1 MDDIQALGLG
11 SAMGFVFKLVG
22 TLVEAQKATVQ
33 TFLERQNM
41 ADSSA
46 DRAASREGG
55 VIVRRTIVGA
65 ILFALILVPFILA
78 FTERGVTVLEAKS
91 FLFFEWSTWQ
101 TLAGYVILPE
111 VRQTLLAIVGFYFGS
126 SQIK

>member
-1 MDDIQALGLG
+1 MDDLQALGLG

-22 TLVEAQKATVQ
+22 TLVEAQRATVQ
-33 TFLERQNM
+33 TVLQKQDM
-41 ADSSA
+41 AG
-46 DRAASREGG
+46 AASREGG

-91 FLFFEWSTWQ
+91 FLFFQWSTWQ

>member
-1 MDDIQALGLG
+1 MDDLQALGLG
-11 SAMGFVFKLVG
+11 GAMGFVFKLIG
-22 TLVEAQKATVQ
+22 SLVEAQRATVQ
-33 TFLERQNM
+33 TILEKQDM

-46 DRAASREGG
+46 DRAAARNGG

-65 ILFALILVPFILA
+65 ILFALILVPFILS
-78 FTERGVTVLEAKS
+78 FTEQGVTVLEAKN
-91 FLFFEWSTWQ
+91 FLFFQWSTWE

>member
-1 MDDIQALGLG
+1 MNDIQALGLG
-11 SAMGFVFKLVG
+11 GSMGFVFKLIG
-22 TLVEAQKATVQ
+22 TLVQAQGSTVKSM
-33 TFLERQNM
+33 LERQDM

-46 DRAASREGG
+46 DMAAKRTGG
-55 VIVRRTIVGA
+55 VLVRRTIVIS
-65 ILFALILVPFILA
+65 ILFALIVVPFIMA
-78 FTERGVTVLEAKS
+78 FNSEGVTIFEEYN
-91 FLFFEWSTWQ
+91 FLFFKWGEWK